1 MMRCAVILHAPIGGG
16 KTRTAEVAAGRAR
29 ADGIKVMGVLS
40 MRIPDTDGGDPR
52 YEILELDT
60 GLRVPLVKPICMG
73 SNGDWESLGN
83 PRFAFSR
90 EGFSRAN
97 LALQR
102 AAEGMREGAVV
113 FVDEYGRL
121 ESERKGVY
129 PGAVAVADSL
139 RQGGVA
145 VYLCR
150 GDKVAEV
157 TELVK
162 GKATRTFA
170 LEAGDSDALL
180 RIILGC
186 SRL

>member
-1 MMRCAVILHAPIGGG
+1 MRCAVILHAPIGGG
-16 KTRTAEVAAGRAR
+16 KTRTAEAAAERAR

-40 MRIPDTDGGDPR
+40 MRVSATDGGDPS

-60 GLRVPLVKPICMG
+60 GERVPLVKPIGVG

-83 PRFAFSR
+83 PRFVFSS

-102 AAEGMREGAVV
+102 AAEEMREGVVV
-113 FVDEYGRL
+113 FIDEYGRL

-129 PGAVAVADSL
+129 FGAVAVADSL
-139 RQGGVA
+139 RRGGVA

-162 GKATRTFA
+162 GKAARTFA
-170 LEAGDSDALL
+170 LEAGDPDALL